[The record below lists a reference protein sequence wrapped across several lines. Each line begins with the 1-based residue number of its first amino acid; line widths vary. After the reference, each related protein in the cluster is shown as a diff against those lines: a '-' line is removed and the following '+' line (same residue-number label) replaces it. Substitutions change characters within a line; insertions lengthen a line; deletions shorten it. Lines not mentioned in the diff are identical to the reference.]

1 MPRISTEEFNK
12 RYGPIGTTLSFG
24 VHMDLRS
31 AWIFGH
37 DMTKP
42 FEERFHVITEADYDP
57 LPRKRVRVKR
67 PRKRPSDNPLFQIVG
82 NINKGRI
89 ENATIQNDSRKR
101 ERVQQEVSVQYD
113 NYLRRET
120 ERRVKAAIDAR
131 NRACQATR

>member
-42 FEERFHVITEADYDP
+42 FGERFHVITEADYDP